1 MLIRFS
7 LFILLTLFIAGC
19 ASRVAHSKNEIACI
33 QIKDQ
38 NGLSET
44 INNPE
49 RLEQFESV
57 DFLQSQPYKQIL
69 RVYNK
74 DQEGKSHSIFTSYH
88 SNGLVKQY
96 LEGIDTIAKG
106 DYKEWYSNGQIK
118 IVAHVVGGP
127 CDLNP
132 SAQNEWLFDGE
143 SKAWSED
150 GNLEAIFNYDKGA
163 LNGTT
168 LYFFASGAKKKSIS
182 YQRNQ
187 IHGEICTYFE
197 NGALK
202 SKTDYVQGKKSGT
215 SLGYWQNE
223 KPSYF
228 EEYNNGNLITGI
240 YYSPTAKVASEVQGG
255 SGFRSFFKDGSL
267 HETQEFR
274 DGVLDGLVESYD
286 RYGEKVRQLHMKN
299 GMKQGEEV
307 EYYQINQ
314 ASSNIESRKKL
325 SISWDEDMIH
335 GIVKTWYPNGK
346 LETQKEFYQN
356 KKNGSACGWYS
367 DGSVMFIEEYEKDL
381 LDKGTYYKQHQKSPA
396 SKVVEGS
403 GTASIYDGKTG
414 AFIRKVQY
422 LNGKPQE

>member
-1 MLIRFS
+1 MLIRSFLFLLITLS
-7 LFILLTLFIAGC
+7 LAGC
-19 ASRVAHSKNEIACI
+19 ASKVVNSQDEIACI

-44 INNPE
+44 INNPT
-49 RLEQFESV
+49 RLEQFGSV

-69 RVYNK
+69 RVYKK
-74 DQEGKSHSIFTSYH
+74 DEEGKSSSIFTSYH

-106 DYKEWYSNGQIK
+106 AYKEWYSNGQIK
-118 IVAHVVGGP
+118 IIAQVVGGP

-132 SAQNEWLFDGE
+132 SAQKEWLFDGE

-150 GNLEAIFNYDKGA
+150 GNLEAIFNYDNGA

-168 LYFFASGAKKKSIS
+168 VYFFPSGEKKKSVS
-182 YQRNQ
+182 YQRNL
-187 IHGEICTYFE
+187 IHGELCTYFE
-197 NGALK
+197 GGALK
-202 SKTDYVQGKKSGT
+202 SKTDYTQGKKSGA

-228 EEYNNGNLITGI
+228 EEYNDGKILTGV
-240 YYSPTAKVASEVQGG
+240 YYSPSGALTSEIQGG
-255 SGFRSFFKDGSL
+255 SGYRTFFIDGVL

-274 DGVLDGLVESYD
+274 NGILDGLVERYD
-286 RYGEKVRQLHMKN
+286 CYGEIERQIYMKN
-299 GMKQGEEV
+299 GMRQGEEV
-307 EYYQINQ
+307 EYYKINQ

-325 SISWDEDMIH
+325 SIGWDEDMIH

-346 LETQKEFYQN
+346 LETQKEYYQN
-356 KKNGSACGWYS
+356 KKNGTACGWFS
-367 DGSVMFIEEYEKDL
+367 DGNVMFIEEYEKDL
-381 LDKGTYYKQHQKSPA
+381 LEKGTYYKQHQKSPT
-396 SKVVEGS
+396 SKVLEGN
-403 GTASIYDGKTG
+403 GTATIYDGKTG
-414 AFIRKVQY
+414 SFIRKVQY